1 MLRLIYVEEEDYSV
15 YFVILYYLCM
25 LIYNEK

>member
-15 YFVILYYLCM
+15 YFDILYYLCM
-25 LIYNEK
+25 IIYNEK